1 MQLHSETGVQPKRR
15 RFFVE
20 AGACDGELISNTLY
34 FEVKHNWTGLLV
46 EPNPDYVALLKKK
59 NRKSWI
65 LPHCLSPTKSP
76 TVVDFDAIKEYGGI
90 INSKNGKQRK
100 PGNINMNVSSEWK
113 GPLWRRT
120 LKVYLNCFMSRSD
133 YCLYFENIISTW

>member
-1 MQLHSETGVQPKRR
+1 MHSYIVRKPNTKCY
-15 RFFVE
+15 FVE

-46 EPNPDYVALLKKK
+46 EPNPDYVTLLKKK
-59 NRKSWI
+59 NRNSWI

-76 TVVDFDAIKEYGGI
+76 IVVDFDAVKEYGGI
-90 INSKNGKQRK
+90 VNSENGMQKK
-100 PGNINMNVSSEWK
+100 PGNINMNVSSTWK

-120 LKVYLNCFMSRSD
+120 LKVYILCSMYMKIFQS
-133 YCLYFENIISTW
+133 L